1 MVFAK
6 HIMLSHKKVNTNFFN
21 MKKIFSLV
29 ALVGMFAL
37 MSFSFNSDHSN
48 VVVSAEKAQPTWCDS
63 VHNACLGAAE
73 DTITYHDFS
82 VDDAVAYY
90 DLCTSMNGC

>member
-1 MVFAK
+1 
-6 HIMLSHKKVNTNFFN
+6 

-37 MSFSFNSDHSN
+37 MSFNYST
-48 VVVSAEKAQPTWCDS
+48 EKKQPTWCDS

-90 DLCTSMNGC
+90 DECTSMNGC